1 MKLKNIIFV
10 IFLLAILGIAIGL
23 KLYFKPHA
31 DISKIDAAYKME
43 ALTLANQFKAD
54 ENAATSKYAQ
64 KPIEITGNLVTKSKL
79 PNGADLLVLEDKMQG
94 VSCEL
99 DRAWS
104 DANLSVIE
112 SLQAGKSLTVKGI
125 CKGYL
130 MEVKVSPAIVVV
142 KQ

>member
-1 MKLKNIIFV
+1 MRLKSIIFV
-10 IFLLAILGIAIGL
+10 IFILAVISIAIGL

-31 DISKIDAAYKME
+31 DISKMDAAYKME
-43 ALTLANQFKAD
+43 ALALINQFNAD
-54 ENAATSKYAQ
+54 ENAAISKYVQ

-79 PNGADLLVLEDKMQG
+79 PNGVDLLVLEDKMQG

-112 SLQAGKSLTVKGI
+112 SLQPGKSLIVKGI

-130 MEVKVSPAIVVV
+130 MEVKVSPAVVV
-142 KQ
+142 IKQ

>member
-1 MKLKNIIFV
+1 MKLKSIIFV
-10 IFLLAILGIAIGL
+10 ILLLAIFSIAIGL
-23 KLYFKPHA
+23 RLYFKPHS
-31 DISKIDAAYKME
+31 DISKMDAAYKTE
-43 ALTLANQFKAD
+43 ALALISQFNAD
-54 ENAATSKYAQ
+54 ENAATSKYVQ

-104 DANLSVIE
+104 EANRSVIE
-112 SLQAGKSLTVKGI
+112 SLQTGKSLTVKGI
-125 CKGYL
+125 CEGYL
-130 MEVKVSPAIVVV
+130 MEVKVGPAVVVV